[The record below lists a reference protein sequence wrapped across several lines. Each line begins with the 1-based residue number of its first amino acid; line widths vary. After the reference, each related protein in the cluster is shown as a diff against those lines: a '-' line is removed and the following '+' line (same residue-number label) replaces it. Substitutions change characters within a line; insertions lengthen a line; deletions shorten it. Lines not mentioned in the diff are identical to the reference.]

1 MAAGGLSAQSAFIQA
16 FGSTAEQKS
25 TKVGSGTQ
33 AGYDSNTTG
42 FALGFDGITDDGIT
56 AGVSFS
62 MSETD
67 VDGLGTGKATNNIDS
82 YTASLYMDKATDAGY
97 VEGSITY
104 GISENEAS
112 RKITSAGLSRSYKA
126 AYDSDQLSF
135 KIGAGAPQEVGAG
148 YLTPFGSLTGSFIN
162 TDAYTEKSSVA
173 DDALRL
179 KVAQD
184 DVSSMVGSIG
194 FKFHAEMD
202 NGGTPMISLAVN
214 NEFGDSTTDS
224 TNTFTGGGTAFKTTT
239 AVEELSA
246 TLGLGYSYGSDA
258 ASIEIAYEAD
268 ANDDDYLSHY
278 GSIKIVGKF

>member
-1 MAAGGLSAQSAFIQA
+1 LDLLLSK
-16 FGSTAEQKS
+16 KS
-25 TKVGSGTQ
+25 KTVGSGNQ

-56 AGVSFS
+56 TGVSFS
-62 MSETD
+62 MSATD

-97 VEGSITY
+97 IEGSITY

-126 AYDSDQLSF
+126 AYDSDQISF
-135 KIGAGAPQEVGAG
+135 KIGAGAPQEVGVG

-214 NEFGDSTTDS
+214 NEFGDNTIDS
-224 TNTFTGGGTAFKTTT
+224 TNTFTGGGTAFKTST

-246 TLGLGYSYGSDA
+246 TLGLG
-258 ASIEIAYEAD
+258 
-268 ANDDDYLSHY
+268 
-278 GSIKIVGKF
+278 